1 MKRIITA
8 GILCLAG
15 FSITS
20 QAVEFSVFGDVQFV
34 SGLEDENNFALG
46 SVDIVTQ
53 HNLSDKTYAIV
64 DILFEID
71 QNHIDTEI
79 ERLSINH
86 SVSDKF
92 EIGVGRYMKPLGFWN
107 HNFVHG
113 SLSQHTVTR
122 PFLIE
127 IEDTERGFLPSHL
140 IGLLMG
146 GESRNWTYQFAVAN
160 TDGVDSS
167 DVVAGTGPA
176 AVFPLNNMAPND
188 AITLFLRTT
197 YRVTDSFEL
206 GFMASSHNYTEVS
219 DAGLV
224 SNGEVLF
231 EQNFVSLDFNY
242 FGKHFYTFAEYYYNQ
257 YEDNQDLS
265 GGGLSANPDPYNATA
280 YYIQLG
286 YYITRNLTVVTRYES
301 LEYDDNATLFLS
313 QAIVPQTEAL
323 IGLNLLLEESH
334 ALRFEAKQIDPE
346 VGESENVYYAQWFF
360 YLL

>member
-1 MKRIITA
+1 MKRIIAA
-8 GILCLAG
+8 GGLCLFG
-15 FSITS
+15 FSFTS
-20 QAVEFSVFGDVQFV
+20 QAVEFSVFSDVQFV

-64 DILFEID
+64 DLLFEID
-71 QNHIDTEI
+71 QNHIETEI

-86 SVSDKF
+86 TFSEKF

-127 IEDTERGFLPSHL
+127 IEETERGFLPSHL

-146 GESRNWTYQFAVAN
+146 GETRNWTYQFSVAN
-160 TDGVDSS
+160 SDGVDSA

-176 AVFPLNNMAPND
+176 SVFPLNNMAPGD
-188 AITLFLRTT
+188 DITLFLRTT
-197 YRVTDSFEL
+197 YRVADSMEL
-206 GFMASSHNYTEVS
+206 GLMASSHNYTEVS

-224 SNGEVLF
+224 KTGEALF
-231 EQNFVSLDFNY
+231 KQNFVSLDFSY
-242 FGKHFYTFAEYYYNQ
+242 FGNSFYTFGEYYYSQ
-257 YEDNQDLS
+257 YEDNPDLA
-265 GGGLSANPDPYNATA
+265 GGGLIPNPDTYDATI

-286 YYITRNLTVVTRYES
+286 YHITSSLTVVTRYES

-313 QAIVPQTEAL
+313 QAIVQQTEAL

-334 ALRFEAKQIDPE
+334 ALRFEAKQIEPE
-346 VGESENVYYAQWFF
+346 VGNTETVYYAQWFF